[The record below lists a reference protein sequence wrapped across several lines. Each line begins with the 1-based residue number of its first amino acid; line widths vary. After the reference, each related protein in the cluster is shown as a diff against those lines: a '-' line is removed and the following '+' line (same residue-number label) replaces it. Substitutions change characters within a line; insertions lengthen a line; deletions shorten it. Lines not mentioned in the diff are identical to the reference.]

1 MSWNDFSAATGAL
14 GTGINN
20 TISGLGGGLS
30 SLFSGLFGQGSPK
43 IGASTVDMGGL
54 INTMPTMQ
62 GGLPQSSNGIFGDIN
77 FDDLLKITMAGLSYG
92 QNQDQLKMYKQA
104 MQMQQA
110 EMDKSRDLQK
120 KQTYLTKLDQ
130 ERGRENAAGI
140 DGSIIRNP
148 YYSGSA
154 EDRSAAWRLS

>member
-110 EMDKSRDLQK
+110 EMEKARDLQK
-120 KQTYLTKLDQ
+120 RMVNDNINQQ
-130 ERGRENAAGI
+130 EFSRRAVADPYGNLA
-140 DGSIIRNP
+140 SNP
-148 YYSGSA
+148 YYTGSA
-154 EDRSAAWRLS
+154 ESAAAARRI